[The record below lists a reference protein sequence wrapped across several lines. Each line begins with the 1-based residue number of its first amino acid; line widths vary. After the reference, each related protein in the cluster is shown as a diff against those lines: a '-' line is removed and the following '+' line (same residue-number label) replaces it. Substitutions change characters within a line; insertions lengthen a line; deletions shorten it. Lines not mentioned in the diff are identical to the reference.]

1 MLAFEAGKGKLPRQV
16 AEFERCFQ
24 ALPLCHV
31 PLSYLEFASGRR
43 CIQRRHPC
51 ESIIRAGQ
59 AKKYGDERTC

>member
-31 PLSYLEFASGRR
+31 PLSYLEFASLLS
-43 CIQRRHPC
+43 P
-51 ESIIRAGQ
+51 
-59 AKKYGDERTC
+59 